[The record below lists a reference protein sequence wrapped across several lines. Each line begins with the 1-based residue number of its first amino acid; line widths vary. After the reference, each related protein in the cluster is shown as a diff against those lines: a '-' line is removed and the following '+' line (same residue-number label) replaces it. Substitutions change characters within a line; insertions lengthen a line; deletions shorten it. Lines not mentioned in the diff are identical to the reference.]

1 MGFISLYFKQY
12 QLAHLSENSLFSVD
26 MATEEW
32 NSSTR
37 IFLCPWVGPI
47 GNTEVQSW
55 LEVIPSYL
63 LVYRG
68 MKNTCLG
75 SGAVQCIINWWF
87 LVKTWSE
94 ILANILLIF
103 LMLKWEVSQYEKVS
117 VLEKQ
122 INEMKSLQDKGDS
135 ISAEWQG
142 EILNDVWVNNFDDS
156 ASIAILLK

>member
-1 MGFISLYFKQY
+1 M
-12 QLAHLSENSLFSVD
+12 
-26 MATEEW
+26 
-32 NSSTR
+32 
-37 IFLCPWVGPI
+37 
-47 GNTEVQSW
+47 
-55 LEVIPSYL
+55 
-63 LVYRG
+63 
-68 MKNTCLG
+68 
-75 SGAVQCIINWWF
+75 
-87 LVKTWSE
+87 VKTWSE

-117 VLEKQ
+117 VLEKH